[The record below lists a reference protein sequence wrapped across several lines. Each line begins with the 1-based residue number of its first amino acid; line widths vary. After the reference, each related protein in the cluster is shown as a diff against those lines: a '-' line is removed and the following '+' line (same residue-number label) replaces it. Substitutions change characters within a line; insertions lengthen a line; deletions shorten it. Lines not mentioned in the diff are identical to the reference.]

1 MYEPEMLQPSLLY
14 SEHLTSLPYDEVRQ
28 YEFEFDAHNIGSQ
41 DFSSLDTTPQS
52 SPDFSFSIQDLEYIC
67 SHEYMDVQVDQ
78 PSVTLSTADFSTDF
92 EERNVVFTSEID
104 NMLLYSMEGEE
115 SFIDVQQSILDIED
129 EWDLNLSMDATDF
142 LMDLPNEGMEIDN
155 QVTLIQ
161 PSLNL
166 PIEGTEID
174 IRLILFHLVMAYG
187 QAIENGHK
195 ELARAIVKHMNQT
208 VSLVGNTMECL
219 LHYSFSLDMKSDYL
233 KLECKKNFYAA
244 YMAFYQIFPYGKF
257 AHFAAN
263 SEILKAIHNT
273 AKIIHIYDFDLGD
286 GLQWCSMIEA
296 LGHQQ
301 RELKLTAIK
310 WSEGE
315 STCIPQ
321 EWKFEETKRRLHDH
335 SRSCNLNLKVDEM
348 TLQEFVELKKIKRGD
363 DDGEWCAFNCMTS
376 LPHMGRARSRKDV
389 TGFLSGAKEIIKH
402 TCSEG
407 IITFGD
413 GDAWEKQKMS
423 SNFTTFLDGH
433 LMHYQALLESI
444 EFTFPVHL
452 KEART
457 LMECLFMAPFT
468 SSHAQ
473 IKKWEETT
481 ECCDLESAALFELEG
496 WKVSKESLVEAK
508 EMIKEG
514 ESLYGVKI
522 KGDCNNQLVLD
533 WRGTELVKVSCWQI

>member
-1 MYEPEMLQPSLLY
+1 MFEPEILQPSLIY
-14 SEHLTSLPYDEVRQ
+14 SDNFTSLPYDVVRRC
-28 YEFEFDAHNIGSQ
+28 EIEFDARNIGCQ
-41 DFSSLDTTPQS
+41 DFSSLDTTPQP
-52 SPDFSFSIQDLEYIC
+52 SPDFSFPLQDLEYIYPQ
-67 SHEYMDVQVDQ
+67 EYTDVQVDQ
-78 PSVTLSTADFSTDF
+78 PSVTLSNDDFSTDF
-92 EERNVVFTSEID
+92 EERNVVLTDEID
-104 NMLLYSMEGEE
+104 NMLLYLIEGE
-115 SFIDVQQSILDIED
+115 DIED
-129 EWDLNLSMDATDF
+129 EWSLNLSMDATEFLVDF
-142 LMDLPNEGMEIDN
+142 PNDGVEIDN

-166 PIEGTEID
+166 PTEGAEID

-195 ELARAIVKHMNQT
+195 ELASAVVKHVNQT
-208 VSLVGNTMECL
+208 VSLVGNIMERL
-219 LHYSFSLDMKSDYL
+219 FHYSFSLDMKSDYL

-263 SEILKAIHNT
+263 SAILNAIHNN

-286 GLQWCSMIEA
+286 GLQWCSIIEA

-301 RELKLTAIK
+301 RELRLTAIK

-348 TLQEFVELKKIKRGD
+348 TLQDFTQLKKIQRGGD
-363 DDGEWCAFNCMTS
+363 EGEWCAFNCMTS
-376 LPHMGRARSRKDV
+376 LPHMGRARSRKNV
-389 TGFLSGAKEIIKH
+389 TEFLWGAKEIMKH
-402 TCSEG
+402 TCSKG

-413 GDAWEKQKMS
+413 GDAWEKQRMS
-423 SNFTTFLDGH
+423 SNFTAFLDGH
-433 LMHYQALLESI
+433 FMHYQALLESI
-444 EFTFPVHL
+444 ELTFPVHL

-457 LMECLFMAPFT
+457 LMECLFVAPFT

-473 IKKWEETT
+473 IQKWEETR
-481 ECCDLESAALFELEG
+481 ECRDLESAGLFELEG
-496 WKVSKESLVEAK
+496 WNVSEESLMEAK

-514 ESLYGVKI
+514 ESPYGVKI
-522 KGDCNNQLVLD
+522 KGECNNQLVLD
-533 WRGTELVKVSCWQI
+533 WRGTELVKVSCWQS

>member
-1 MYEPEMLQPSLLY
+1 MFEPEMLQPSLLY
-14 SEHLTSLPYDEVRQ
+14 SENFTLLPYEVRQ
-28 YEFEFDAHNIGSQ
+28 HEFEYNAHNIGSQ

-67 SHEYMDVQVDQ
+67 PHEYMDVQVDQ
-78 PSVTLSTADFSTDF
+78 PRVTFSNDDFSTDF
-92 EERNVVFTSEID
+92 EERNVIFTDEID
-104 NMLLYSMEGEE
+104 NMLLYSIEGEE
-115 SFIDVQQSILDIED
+115 SFVDVQQSTLDIED
-129 EWDLNLSMDATDF
+129 EWDHNFSMDATDF
-142 LMDLPNEGMEIDN
+142 LMDLPTEGMEIDN
-155 QVTLIQ
+155 QLTLIQ
-161 PSLNL
+161 PSINL
-166 PIEGTEID
+166 PTEGAEID

-195 ELARAIVKHMNQT
+195 ELARAIVKHMNQA
-208 VSLVGNTMECL
+208 VSLVGNIMERL

-273 AKIIHIYDFDLGD
+273 SKIIHIYDFDLGD
-286 GLQWCSMIEA
+286 GLQWCSMFEA

-301 RELKLTAIK
+301 RELRLTAIK
-310 WSEGE
+310 WTEGE

-321 EWKFEETKRRLHDH
+321 EWKFEETQRRLHDH
-335 SRSCNLNLKVDEM
+335 SRSCNLNLKMDEM
-348 TLQEFVELKKIKRGD
+348 TLQDFIELKNIKRGGG
-363 DDGEWCAFNCMTS
+363 DGEWSAFNCMTS
-376 LPHMGRARSRKDV
+376 LPHMGRARSRKGV
-389 TGFLSGAKEIIKH
+389 TEFLRGAKDIIKH

-407 IITFGD
+407 LITFGD

-423 SNFTTFLDGH
+423 STFTSFLDGH

-457 LMECLFMAPFT
+457 LMECLFVAPFT
-468 SSHAQ
+468 SSHEQ
-473 IKKWEETT
+473 ILKWEDTR
-481 ECCDLESAALFELEG
+481 ECCDLESAALFGLEG
-496 WKVSKESLVEAK
+496 WNVSKESLMEAK
-508 EMIKEG
+508 EMIKG
-514 ESLYGVKI
+514 ESQYGVKI
-522 KGDCNNQLVLD
+522 VGECNNQLVLD
-533 WRGTELVKVSCWQI
+533 WRGTELVKVSCWKS